1 VGSLRH
7 KIETDPDAGIHAL
20 RHTFLAE
27 AGEYTDP
34 FTLQYLAGHD
44 SIKSTMRYLDP
55 QAAAV
60 QKLFVRLAH
69 VNGSPPTGWVEC
81 K

>member
-1 VGSLRH
+1 MGSLRH
-7 KIETDPDAGIHAL
+7 KIETDPDAGIHAS

-44 SIKSTMRYLDP
+44 CIKSTMRY
-55 QAAAV
+55 
-60 QKLFVRLAH
+60 
-69 VNGSPPTGWVEC
+69 
-81 K
+81 